1 MRGQNFY
8 EIMRP
13 HIGMQSGY
21 PGYFGSFLLSLTQPI
36 FINTKMVFSSSYH
49 QNLKAFEPLYLIAF
63 QPEKHKHL
71 NLK

>member
-13 HIGMQSGY
+13 HIGMLSGY

-36 FINTKMVFSSSYH
+36 FINTKMVFRQFLS
-49 QNLKAFEPLYLIAF
+49 LKFKTFAPLYLIAF
-63 QPEKHKHL
+63 QPEKHKYL